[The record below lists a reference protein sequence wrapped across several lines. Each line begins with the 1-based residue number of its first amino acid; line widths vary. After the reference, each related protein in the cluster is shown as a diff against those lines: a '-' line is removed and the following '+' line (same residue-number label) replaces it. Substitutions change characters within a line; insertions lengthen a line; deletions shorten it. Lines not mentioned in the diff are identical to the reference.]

1 MLDLTQITKIFPFS
15 RLFKKKKLSRFHFEI
30 SIFSKRENAYNSK
43 TNQLFN
49 PNLFPRVFSWPQLSI
64 TTEKSLKILK
74 TA

>member
-1 MLDLTQITKIFPFS
+1 MLDLIQITKVFLFF
-15 RLFKKKKLSRFHFEI
+15 RLFKKKKLSCFYFEI

-49 PNLFPRVFSWPQLSI
+49 PNLFPKVISWPQLSI

-74 TA
+74 TP